1 MSYVSTHVG
10 FVCRLALLCVY
21 GLIKCVASVQ
31 ACLGVGAKPSEVNIV
46 TLSTQ
51 DANGEDLTLPIAWL
65 SEHNPQVGR
74 DAQCVRHTIAPYR
87 YTACVFCNCFIP

>member
-1 MSYVSTHVG
+1 M
-10 FVCRLALLCVY
+10 
-21 GLIKCVASVQ
+21 SVQ

-65 SEHNPQVGR
+65 SEHNPQVGMLSVCGTPWCLTGTLHASFAISSHL
-74 DAQCVRHTIAPYR
+74 DY
-87 YTACVFCNCFIP
+87 F